1 MQLSL
6 LGPNACGDEMQQ
18 VVPPRAGSLA
28 LLIILGLKLAL
39 LAYPAKIAFRRSSDR
54 RFSV

>member
-6 LGPNACGDEMQQ
+6 LARNAWDDEMQH
-18 VVPPRAGSLA
+18 VGPPQAGALA
-28 LLIILGLKLAL
+28 LLIIVGLKLAL
-39 LAYPAKIAFRRSSDR
+39 LAYPAKIAFRGSSDR

>member
-6 LGPNACGDEMQQ
+6 LGPNACDDEMQQ